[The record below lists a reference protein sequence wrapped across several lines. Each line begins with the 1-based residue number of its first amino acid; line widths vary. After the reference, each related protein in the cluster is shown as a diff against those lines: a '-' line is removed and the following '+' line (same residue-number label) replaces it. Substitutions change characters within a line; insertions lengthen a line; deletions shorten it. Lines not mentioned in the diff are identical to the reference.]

1 MIIVECSQARVLF
14 VSDAIADVLHESE
27 DEWIGSCFYD
37 LLHPKDIQKVKEQ
50 LACFDVE
57 EGECVCGQGVWCG
70 CGCVCGVWGGG
81 GYCVCVCVCV

>member
-1 MIIVECSQARVLF
+1 M
-14 VSDAIADVLHESE
+14 DVLHEPE

-57 EGECVCGQGVWCG
+57 EG
-70 CGCVCGVWGGG
+70 
-81 GYCVCVCVCV
+81 VCVISSGPCFHVSLSVWLSPLYFILCVSLSWWLSPHSTEGQCEAERQQL